1 MPKDSFVHN
10 YGILDVIPLLKLFR
24 QALHGSHHSH
34 VHMDVYLGLYQDLNL
49 LKVFQDFLCDS
60 RTILVNLQ
68 LHDLNVNLQDEPP
81 ESDCGVSMA
90 LGLVDRLRDL
100 GPL

>member
-10 YGILDVIPLLKLFR
+10 YGILDVMPLLKLFR
-24 QALHGSHHSH
+24 QALHDSHHLH
-34 VHMDVYLGLYQDLNL
+34 VHMDVYLGFYHDLNL

-68 LHDLNVNLQDEPP
+68 LNDLNVNLQDEPP